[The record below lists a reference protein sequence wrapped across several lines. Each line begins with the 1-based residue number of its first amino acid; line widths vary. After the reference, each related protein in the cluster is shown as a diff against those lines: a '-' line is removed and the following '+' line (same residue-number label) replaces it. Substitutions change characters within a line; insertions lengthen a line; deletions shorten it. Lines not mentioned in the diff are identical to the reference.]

1 MHGPLII
8 IKIQRYIPVLVTDR
22 LQQGDCSVHGP
33 LIIIKIQR
41 YISVLV
47 TDRLQQGD
55 CSVHGPL
62 IIIKDTEV
70 HIRAGD
76 RQAAPG

>member
-1 MHGPLII
+1 M
-8 IKIQRYIPVLVTDR
+8 
-22 LQQGDCSVHGP
+22 
-33 LIIIKIQR
+33 
-41 YISVLV
+41 LV

-70 HIRAGD
+70 HIRTGDRQAATEVHIRAGD
-76 RQAAPG
+76 RQAATR